1 MANSSKDIH
10 NQTPDDRFI
19 EANSLDAERLGK
31 AIEQQEK
38 KKREKGRDEVSEQQ
52 KANRA
57 KSLGDIL
64 VEADLLSAEELGRAL
79 DMRLREGKRLR
90 DILAEQELVTPEQLA
105 TALSI
110 QLNMPLI
117 DLKRHTVQ
125 PKALA
130 LISENTARKHTLIPL
145 DIIQDVLYVVM
156 ADPTDIYAIEDL
168 QAEARMSVEPMLGIP
183 EQIEQ
188 AINLRYNTTGEIEKQ
203 LSQFTPYE
211 LKAVDGSFDLEATG
225 QSPIVQTFDLMI
237 SQAIHDRASDIH
249 IEPQENRVRVRYRID
264 GILHDSATLPTS
276 AHSALL
282 SRLKIMAGL
291 DIAEQR
297 RPQDG
302 QFSVR
307 SGGKLIDLRV
317 ATAGTANG
325 ERATLR
331 ILEKERNFI
340 ELENLGFPSAS
351 LQKYSEFLNSAYG
364 MMLISGPTGSGKTT
378 TLYAS
383 ISRLDR
389 DAYNIMTVE
398 DPIEYHF
405 TNLTQVQVNLKAGIT
420 FSTCLRTFLRHDPDI
435 MMVGEIRDR
444 ETATLAAQA
453 AMTGHLLFSSVH
465 ANDSISTIFRLVDLG
480 VEPYLIASTLL
491 GVVAQRM
498 VRRICPH
505 CRISFEPSP
514 EELEAYE
521 SEMERGEVTFYK
533 GSGCNLCNN
542 TGYLGRIGVFEVLQ
556 MSDRL
561 RQMLLDNASAGEMK
575 EQALREGL
583 ITMRYDGMQK
593 VKEGITTP
601 SEVLRSVFS
610 VGQR

>member
-1 MANSSKDIH
+1 MPKDADNLI
-10 NQTPDDRFI
+10 PEDRLI
-19 EANSLDAERLGK
+19 EADSLDADRFGEAVEEWGR
-31 AIEQQEK
+31 
-38 KKREKGRDEVSEQQ
+38 KKREKGRDEISEQQ
-52 KANRA
+52 KANRG

-64 VEADLLSAEELGRAL
+64 VEADLISAEELGQAL
-79 DMRLREGKRLR
+79 DKRLREGKRLR
-90 DILAEQELVTPEQLA
+90 DILAEDEMVTPEQFA

-110 QLNMPLI
+110 KLNMPLI
-117 DLKRHTVQ
+117 DMKRHTVQ
-125 PKALA
+125 PEALR
-130 LISENTARKHTLIPL
+130 LVSEETARKHTLIPL
-145 DIIQDVLYVVM
+145 AIIDNALYVVM

-188 AINLRYNTTGEIEKQ
+188 AINLKYANASEIEKS
-203 LSQFTPYE
+203 LSQFAPYE
-211 LKAVDGSFDLEATG
+211 LKAVAGAFDLEATL
-225 QSPIVQTFDLMI
+225 QSPIVQTLDLII
-237 SQAIHDRASDIH
+237 SQAIQDRASDIH
-249 IEPQENRVRVRYRID
+249 IEPQENRMRVRYRID
-264 GILHDSATLPTS
+264 GILHDSATLPMS
-276 AHSALL
+276 AHSALI
-282 SRLKIMAGL
+282 SRVKIMAGL

-302 QFSVR
+302 QFSVK
-307 SGGKLIDLRV
+307 SGGDLVDIRV
-317 ATAGTANG
+317 ATAGTSNG

-331 ILEKERNFI
+331 ILTKERNFI
-340 ELENLGFPSAS
+340 ELGNLGFPSTS
-351 LQKYSEFLNSAYG
+351 LEKYSQFLKSAYG
-364 MMLISGPTGSGKTT
+364 MVLISGPTGSGKTT

-383 ISRLDR
+383 ISQLDR
-389 DAYNIMTVE
+389 NIYNVMTVE

-420 FSTCLRTFLRHDPDI
+420 FPTCLRTFLRHDPDI
-435 MMVGEIRDR
+435 MMVGEIRDG
-444 ETATLAAQA
+444 ETARLAAQA

-465 ANDSISTIFRLVDLG
+465 ANDSVSTIFRLIDLG

-498 VRRICPH
+498 VRRICPN
-505 CRISFEPSP
+505 CRISFEPTP
-514 EELEAYE
+514 QEREVYE
-521 SEMERGEVTFYK
+521 SEMGREEVTFHK

-556 MSDRL
+556 MSDKL

-575 EQALREGL
+575 ARALKEGL
-583 ITMRYDGMQK
+583 VTMRYDGMQK